1 MNPAVEEGGHKMGV
15 GMVLALLAGAGGLF
29 LRRPHHGKGLRW
41 VGIALLLMTL
51 LFIGFAVMIGI
62 QGEHME
68 GH

>member
-1 MNPAVEEGGHKMGV
+1 M
-15 GMVLALLAGAGGLF
+15 AGAGGLF

-62 QGEHME
+62 QGEHIE